1 MKHRKILYYMMLMED
16 GSITIMKWGKNRFEP
31 FAQNIAPQKIHYVM
45 SQLQE
50 KESNLQGYKK
60 AIGEN

>member
-1 MKHRKILYYMMLMED
+1 MMLMED